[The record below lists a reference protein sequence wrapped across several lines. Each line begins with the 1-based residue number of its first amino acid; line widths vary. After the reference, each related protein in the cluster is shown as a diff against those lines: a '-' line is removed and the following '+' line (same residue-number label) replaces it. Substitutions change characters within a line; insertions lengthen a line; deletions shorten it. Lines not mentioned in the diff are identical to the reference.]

1 MDSPRTVAPAT
12 EPRALTS
19 DQKKAADA
27 AFRGLSCDPTWPA
40 TARAVYDGLVT
51 ALQGKTVPELTHETV
66 PSEPHYTL
74 CYGMRL
80 DKGTAPEGTHR
91 QVSVTLPD
99 GVEGSMALHFI
110 NGTPNEIRDR
120 LLERLDGFFEFIPKP
135 EPYHP

>member
-1 MDSPRTVAPAT
+1 MMDSTRTLALAT

-27 AFRGLSCDPTWPA
+27 AFRGLPCDPKWPA

-51 ALQGKTVPELTHETV
+51 ALQGKTVQDPTHECV

-74 CYGMRL
+74 GYGMRM
-80 DKGTAPEGTHR
+80 DKGTAPEPAHA

-99 GVEGSMALHFI
+99 GSEGSMALHVI
-110 NGTPNEIRDR
+110 NGTPDEIKAR
-120 LLERLDGFFEFIPKP
+120 LLESVDAFFDIHCEA
-135 EPYHP
+135 